1 MTCPWRFFGLL
12 VYKVC
17 GINAKNMVDNIW
29 KKNILSSSLEI
40 TATGV
45 IWIGILDLF
54 HIRIDFVVQD
64 VRIIYIKINEQ
75 WLEKKGAVEKEKR
88 KNRWLHLLHWL
99 FFLSIL
105 AEFLLFIQPDTFHGV
120 FFLLFILCILG
131 KLWCMISLGKFW
143 TLRKLVL
150 PGVLLFKRGPYKF
163 IKEPYHI
170 ISLVQLYIVPLL
182 FGAYITALVFPL
194 VYLFIFQVK
203 LPERG
208 GTFSKAPL

>member
-1 MTCPWRFFGLL
+1 
-12 VYKVC
+12 
-17 GINAKNMVDNIW
+17 
-29 KKNILSSSLEI
+29 
-40 TATGV
+40 
-45 IWIGILDLF
+45 
-54 HIRIDFVVQD
+54 
-64 VRIIYIKINEQ
+64 
-75 WLEKKGAVEKEKR
+75 
-88 KNRWLHLLHWL
+88 
-99 FFLSIL
+99 
-105 AEFLLFIQPDTFHGV
+105 
-120 FFLLFILCILG
+120 
-131 KLWCMISLGKFW
+131 MISLGKFW